1 MAEKFYIT
9 TAIAYTSKK
18 PHLGNIYEAILTDAI
33 ARFRRM
39 QGYDVHFLTGTDEH
53 GEKIQ
58 TEAEKA
64 GVTPQA
70 YVDRVAGE
78 IRGIWDSFRISYDQ
92 FIRTTDEQHVKVV
105 QKIFKKFYEQGD
117 IYKGAYEGNY
127 CTPCESFWTDSQLV
141 NGCCPTCG
149 APVTRKKEEAYFFK
163 MSKYADR
170 LLAYMQEH
178 GEFITPDS
186 RRNEMINNFL
196 KPGLQDLC
204 VSRTSF
210 SWGIP
215 VTFDE
220 KHVVYVWL
228 DALNNYITAAGY
240 DPDGPSETYKKL
252 WPADLHVIGKDICR
266 FHTIYWPIFLMALG
280 EPLPKKVL
288 SHPWLLFGTDKMSKS
303 KGNVIYGDELIG
315 DIGLDAARHYLLA
328 EVGYFNDGSITYEAV
343 VKRTNTD
350 LANTLGNLISRTCAM
365 IKQYRGG
372 VVPANGGKD
381 DEFARGLKRA
391 VCDGLEKAYKLMDI
405 YFVADAVESVFGSL
419 RACNKYIDETMPWA
433 LAKDPEKQSQLDD
446 VLSNLIESIRLCA
459 VMLFPFMPDASER
472 ILNLIGA
479 GAELAGKGPRP
490 AGIEENGQSYGPVLT
505 SGYVSFSYT
514 YPCTGFDFAK
524 SCPDGQIPILF
535 SRIDEKKY
543 LAEVANRLSERSKV
557 QKAEAQKASEPV
569 PGLISI
575 DDFAKVALT
584 VAQIKTCEKVEKS
597 DKLYKLT
604 VDCGTGTKQIVS
616 GIAKWYAPEDLIG
629 KKLILVNNLKPAVL
643 RGVES
648 QGMILAADCG
658 NEVKV
663 LFVDDAIP
671 TGSKVR

>member
-1 MAEKFYIT
+1 MSEKFYIT

-18 PHLGNIYEAILTDAI
+18 PHLGNVYEAILTDAI

-78 IRGIWDSFRISYDQ
+78 IRGIWDSFGISYDQ
-92 FIRTTDEQHVKVV
+92 FIRTTDEQHVRTV

-117 IYKGAYEGNY
+117 IYKGSYEGNY

-170 LLAYMQEH
+170 LLQYLQEND
-178 GEFITPDS
+178 EFIAPES

-228 DALNNYITAAGY
+228 DALNNYISAIGY
-240 DPDGPSETYKKL
+240 DPDHPSETYKKL

-288 SHPWLLFGTDKMSKS
+288 GHPWLLFGTDKMSKS
-303 KGNVIYGDELIG
+303 KGNVIYGDELIA

-328 EVGYFNDGSITYEAV
+328 EVGYFNDGSITYESV

-350 LANTLGNLISRTCAM
+350 LANTLGNLVSRTCAM
-365 IKQYRGG
+365 IKQYCGG
-372 VVPANGGKD
+372 VVPANSGND
-381 DEFARGLKRA
+381 DEHAVNLKKTVRE
-391 VCDGLEKAYKLMDI
+391 GLEKAYGLMDK
-405 YFVADAVESVFGSL
+405 YFVADAVDAVFGSL

-433 LAKDPEKQSQLDD
+433 LAKDPEQRASLND

-459 VMLFPFMPDASER
+459 VMLFPFMPGASEK
-472 ILNLIGA
+472 ILKLIGA
-479 GAELAGKGPRP
+479 GGCLTAKGPQLKK
-490 AGIEENGQSYGPVLT
+490 GGDSFD
-505 SGYVSFSYT
+505 YVYACSSF
-514 YPCTGFDFAK
+514 DLAE

-543 LAEVANRLSERSKV
+543 LAEVSARLAAR
-557 QKAEAQKASEPV
+557 QKAKKDAEKAESKKEASESV
-569 PGLISI
+569 PGLITI
-575 DDFAKVALT
+575 EDFSKVSLC
-584 VAQIKTCEKVEKS
+584 VAQVKTCVPVEKS

-604 VDCGTGTKQIVS
+604 VDNGTEIRQIVS
-616 GIAKWYAPEDLIG
+616 GIAKYYTPDDLIG
-629 KKLILVNNLKPAVL
+629 KKLVLVNNLKKAVL

-648 QGMILAADCG
+648 FGMILAADTPDG
-658 NEVKV
+658 IRV
-663 LFVDDAIP
+663 LFVDDAVP
-671 TGSKVR
+671 AGSKVR